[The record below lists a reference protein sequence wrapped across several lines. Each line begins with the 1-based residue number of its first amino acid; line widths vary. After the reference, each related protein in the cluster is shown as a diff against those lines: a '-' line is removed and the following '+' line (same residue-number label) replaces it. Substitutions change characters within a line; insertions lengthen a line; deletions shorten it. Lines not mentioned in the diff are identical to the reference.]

1 MIENLVKNLLDKLIL
16 EIKKEENQQK
26 IEFEILNPV
35 LIYYK
40 NKLYPY
46 IILLLLLYIINLII
60 IILFFIIMFNQKNK
74 ILN

>member
-26 IEFEILNPV
+26 IEFEILTPV
-35 LIYYK
+35 LMYYK